1 MIRGGTQMKISLSGA
16 LKNSVLF
23 ALFFCLAACGFA
35 EASWVNSDITAADE
49 ASGRPSP
56 QDDFHRAVNYEWLS
70 TAKFKSGE
78 SRVNSFSER
87 DDEVEEQIKGLLADG
102 SIKEHEAELT
112 QKFHKMLL
120 EWDERNRLGT
130 EPVIPYIARIEKIKT
145 MDDLTAYLTD
155 ADDPH
160 FGSLLMRAA
169 VTPDGRD
176 ATNETVTIWPSSL
189 LLSNADDYRAAE
201 LGGPAKRCKDAND
214 IFIIKLLKKAG
225 YDTERAKAMNDAV
238 FRIEKKLSAKSM
250 GLKALRMPEARR
262 ACYNVRTR
270 KELAA
275 ASANFPL
282 VAILDSLGYGES
294 REFVLSEPEW
304 LKNINEVYVQ
314 ENLEDIKNLLIVK
327 TLFSNANMLD
337 REARGWAAERTNSI
351 MGSSGSIPDETYAYE
366 MVKSV
371 LDEPLG
377 RVYAGKYA
385 DPAVKER
392 IEALIHR
399 VVDYYR
405 EMLREEEWLSKKTRE
420 KAVAKL
426 DALTV
431 RAAYPEKWDDFSE
444 LDFKDHASGGS
455 LTEAAAAIIRFERKR
470 DAKLVNT
477 KVDKSKWIAAPYTV
491 NAYYSASDNS
501 INIPTGILGGV
512 FYPKDGN
519 TEGLLGGIGMVI
531 GHEITHAFDTN
542 GSQYDENG
550 NMLNWWTEEDKKKF
564 DARAKAISDYFSTLD
579 VMPGVKADG
588 ELILSEA
595 IADLGGLSCMA
606 AIARGIEG
614 FDYAK
619 FFEAYA
625 KVWRSRATKES
636 EEYRIKEDVHPL
648 PFLRTNVNVQ
658 QLQEFYDAFGVKP
671 QDGMYL
677 APEKRLALW

>member
-1 MIRGGTQMKISLSGA
+1 MKISTSGA
-16 LKNSVLF
+16 LKRSVLF
-23 ALFFCLAACGFA
+23 AALFFCFAACGFA
-35 EASWVNSDITAADE
+35 EASWVNSDITAPGDV
-49 ASGRPSP
+49 SGKPSP
-56 QDDFHRAVNYEWLS
+56 RDDFHFAENYEWLQA
-70 TAKFKSGE
+70 AKIKIGE
-78 SRVNSFSER
+78 SYVSSFSER
-87 DDEVEEQIKGLLADG
+87 SDEVEEEIRALLADD
-102 SIKEHEAELT
+102 SIKGHEAVLT
-112 QKFHKMLL
+112 RRFYRMLL
-120 EWDERNRLGT
+120 EWDERDRMGT
-130 EPVIPYIARIEKIKT
+130 EPVMPYIARIEKIKT

-160 FGSLLMRAA
+160 FGSLLMRAG

-189 LLSNADDYRAAE
+189 LLSNANDYRVAK

-214 IFIIKLLKKAG
+214 VFIVKLLKKAG
-225 YDTERAKAMNDAV
+225 YEAERAKAMNDAV

-250 GLKALRMPEARR
+250 GTEELRMPEARR

-294 REFVLSEPEW
+294 REFVLREPEW

-314 ENLEDIKNLLIVK
+314 ENLEDIKCLLIAR

-366 MVKSV
+366 MLKTL

-377 RVYAGKYA
+377 RVYAEKYA

-392 IEALIHR
+392 IEALIHK

-405 EMLREEEWLSKKTRE
+405 EMLRKEEWLSKKTRE
-420 KAVAKL
+420 KAIAKL

-431 RAAYPEKWDDFSE
+431 RAAYPEKWEDFSE
-444 LDFKDHASGGS
+444 LDFKDHAAGGS
-455 LTEAAAAIIRFERKR
+455 LTEAAAAILRFERKR

-477 KVDKSKWIAAPYTV
+477 KVDKSKWITSPQTV
-491 NAYYSASDNS
+491 NAYYLPSDNS
-501 INIPTGILGGV
+501 INIPAGILGGV
-512 FYPKDGN
+512 FYPKDGK

-579 VMPGVKADG
+579 AMPGIKVNGKMV
-588 ELILSEA
+588 LSEA
-595 IADLGGLSCMA
+595 IADLGGLSCMTV
-606 AIARGIEG
+606 IARGIEG
-614 FDYAK
+614 FDFPK
-619 FFEAYA
+619 FFGAYA
-625 KVWRSRATKES
+625 KVWRSRATKEF
-636 EEYRIKEDVHPL
+636 EEYITKEDVHPRS
-648 PFLRTNVNVQ
+648 FLRTNVNVQ
-658 QLQEFYDAFGVKP
+658 QLQEFYDAFGVRP
-671 QDGMYL
+671 GDGMYL